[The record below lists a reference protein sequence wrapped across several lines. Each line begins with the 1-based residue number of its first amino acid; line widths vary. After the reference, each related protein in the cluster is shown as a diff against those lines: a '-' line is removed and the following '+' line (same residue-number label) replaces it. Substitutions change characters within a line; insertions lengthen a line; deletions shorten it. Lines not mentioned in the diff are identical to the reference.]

1 MLGEESRDVT
11 LRRSRLGRSR
21 LERYIPKESDPL
33 WGLALRAFG
42 GSPCRA
48 AWSGPVRDASAEG
61 RQCHGLWTRRLRI
74 RVRGG
79 RDAMTDRYAQL
90 SGARGARTGGG
101 PNEWRPYIYGSTLH
115 SPGFCPLDAAP
126 PRT

>member
-79 RDAMTDRYAQL
+79 ARRNDR
-90 SGARGARTGGG
+90 SICSTVRGPRGAYRRRAKRMEG
-101 PNEWRPYIYGSTLH
+101 
-115 SPGFCPLDAAP
+115 
-126 PRT
+126 